1 MEIHSKTLSNGLQVV
16 HADVPDT
23 QMVALCVLY
32 VVGARNEDPDH
43 TGWAHLLEH
52 LMFEGTPR
60 VPDYDSRVQFI
71 GGENNAFTNNDF
83 TSFYI
88 TVPHEHAETAF
99 FLEADRMQGLTL
111 DGRSIEVQKQVV
123 IEEFKQRYLSQPYG
137 DVQHLIRALSYR
149 VHPYRWPTIG
159 ICPSHIKCATSDAL
173 SDFYRR
179 FYRPDNAILA
189 VAGAITWEE
198 TLSLAKK
205 HFELNWSSDDR
216 LKRASAGLPAA
227 PERLNIECEPPQ
239 QRLRRKTVYRDVPM
253 DMIALAWH
261 MADHFS
267 PDFYVCD
274 VITDLLAAGQSGRLA
289 QHLISEQSLFNQIDA
304 YITGSS
310 DAGLLII
317 EGRLNPDVTLPQAEA
332 AIWKETDILR
342 KEPVGDY
349 ELEKVRN
356 RFESDRLWSSINPV
370 NVAVSLAQHA
380 LYATTPAEEIRRY
393 RAVTAADILSTAR
406 QVLTHKNCSVL
417 HYKAVPQPH

>member
-1 MEIHSKTLSNGLQVV
+1 MTVDTTTLPCGMRLV
-16 HADVPDT
+16 HAEVPDT

-32 VVGARNEDPDH
+32 RVGARNEDPDH

-60 VPDYDSRVQFI
+60 VPDYDSRVQYI

-88 TVPHEHAETAF
+88 TVPREHAETAF
-99 FLEADRMQGLTL
+99 YLEADRMQGLTF
-111 DGRSIEVQKQVV
+111 DERSVQVQKQVV
-123 IEEFKQRYLSQPYG
+123 IEEFKQRFLSQPYG
-137 DVQHLIRALSYR
+137 DVQHLIRALAYR

-159 ICPSHIKCATSDAL
+159 VHPSHIELATPDAL
-173 SDFYRR
+173 RAFYHR

-189 VAGAITWEE
+189 VAGAISWEE
-198 TLSLAKK
+198 AQALTEKYFSDHCSLFTD
-205 HFELNWSSDDR
+205 HCSLITNHSVP
-216 LKRASAGLPAA
+216 LP
-227 PERLNIECEPPQ
+227 PEPPQ
-239 QRLRRKTVYRDVPM
+239 MRMRRKTARRDVPM
-253 DMIALAWH
+253 DMIALSWH

-267 PDFYVCD
+267 PDFHVCY

-289 QHLISEQSLFNQIDA
+289 QHLISEQGLFNQIDA
-304 YITGSS
+304 YITGST

-332 AIWKETDILR
+332 AIRSEVEQLKH
-342 KEPVGDY
+342 EPVSDY

-380 LYATTPAEEIRRY
+380 LYGTTPAEEIRRY
-393 RAVTAADILSTAR
+393 RAVTAADVQHIAR
-406 QVLTHKNCSVL
+406 SVLTNKNCSVL
-417 HYKAVPQPH
+417 YYRSIR